1 LFHARAETFAGN
13 GQSKRTVDGAGGLA
27 VTFEETIYALVPVMT
42 LVGLFAVAA
51 FWISRRAHLR
61 ELAHRERLAMIEKG
75 LIPPAE
81 MHPGLVDPSGDQSG
95 AAGTLSSTAGRFR
108 SAGVMLVGLGV
119 AVALVIGVA
128 AHVPNVGLGIG
139 GGIAAIGA
147 AMIVNGMLAGG
158 RTAPGPAARVQPPI
172 LHRDLEERP

>member
-1 LFHARAETFAGN
+1 VF
-13 GQSKRTVDGAGGLA
+13 
-27 VTFEETIYALVPVMT
+27 
-42 LVGLFAVAA
+42 LFALAA

-81 MHPGLVDPSGDQSG
+81 LRPGPVDPYGDQSG
-95 AAGTLSSTAGRFR
+95 AASTRSSTAGRFR

-139 GGIAAIGA
+139 GAIAAIGA
-147 AMIVNGMLAGG
+147 AMIVNGVLGG
-158 RTAPGPAARVQPPI
+158 GNTVPAAGLVQPPI
-172 LHRDLEERP
+172 LHGDVEERP